1 MLELNEVLVE
11 GAANTVSMMAQERQ
25 MTCLTGGTA
34 QVRSHLLLAILGLV
48 HVKSGFVNID
58 GEPLERQTMK
68 KLRKMMA
75 YVPSELRAEGEVTVY
90 EPPSVQDLFMLKD
103 NREAAISNGLL
114 TEEMKRTCAP
124 QEKAQLL
131 AMAVLRQRPILL
143 VENPA
148 IESAGY
154 LKGLARD
161 GRIVVVASEER
172 AILDM
177 ADEIIEI

>member
-25 MTCLTGGTA
+25 MTCLTGGST
-34 QVRSHLLLAILGLV
+34 QVRSHLLLAMLGLV
-48 HVKSGFVNID
+48 AVKSGFVSVD
-58 GEPLERQTMK
+58 GEPLERQTVK
-68 KLRKMMA
+68 RLRKMMA

-90 EPPSVQDLFMLKD
+90 EPPSVQDIFNLKD

-114 TEEMKRTCAP
+114 SEEMKRTGAP
-124 QEKAQLL
+124 EEKAQLL
-131 AMAVLRQRPILL
+131 AMAVLRQHPILL

-148 IESAGY
+148 PESADY
-154 LKGLARD
+154 LKRLSRE
-161 GRIVVVASEER
+161 GRIVVVTSEER

-177 ADEIIEI
+177 ADVIIEI